1 MGAAIA
7 FFYAGS
13 LETQWQLLIV
23 VILLFFGTLAFLSV
37 LFNDTS
43 SGIST
48 FVTIQESENG
58 NVRYGQSMASSF
70 G

>member
-1 MGAAIA
+1 M
-7 FFYAGS
+7 
-13 LETQWQLLIV
+13 LVLLKWQLLIV